1 MFGPKYKTGCPS
13 CSAIAD
19 GFNGIAVHP
28 ANHDVML
35 WGGVASSTRTLRRGA
50 KRVYAGT
57 RKLLAHSD
65 TRYTFCVGG
74 DQNRSSRQ
82 QVTEF
87 VPDKKVVWHV

>member
-1 MFGPKYKTGCPS
+1 MKIAGAAVLVTG
-13 CSAIAD
+13 
-19 GFNGIAVHP
+19 
-28 ANHDVML
+28 ANRGL
-35 WGGVASSTRTLRRGA
+35 GRALAEETLRRGA

-57 RKLLAHSD
+57 RKLFAHSD
-65 TRYTFCVGG
+65 ARYTFCVGG